1 MFWKSFYEDDIQ
13 PEIQV
18 PPGGI
23 EMMIYN
29 VNVRFFFPP
38 KSTINVE
45 WHSCAQ
51 ISIALVQ
58 GVRPFSVKISGLVCV
73 VQSGRSKYKTGVV
86 SFLLCMTYHADITLT
101 YFCIYNEFVTPI
113 LKTFVFLSRYP
124 IYRLKPLM
132 NNLRTLATHIDG
144 RKWKIKI
151 FCGRKIFMKSGPSF
165 QHFHK
170 KSHQKCHAIL
180 PHS

>member
-1 MFWKSFYEDDIQ
+1 MYIDSMDDGDWLVSYREHLYMKSWFPKPLTSTPTCYSFAD
-13 PEIQV
+13 QV
-18 PPGGI
+18 TAKRLI
-23 EMMIYN
+23 FN
-29 VNVRFFFPP
+29 
-38 KSTINVE
+38 T
-45 WHSCAQ
+45 
-51 ISIALVQ
+51 
-58 GVRPFSVKISGLVCV
+58 KITAN
-73 VQSGRSKYKTGVV
+73 QSGRSKYKTGVV

-124 IYRLKPLM
+124 IYRLKPQM
-132 NNLRTLATHIDG
+132 NNLRTLATHIDR

>member
-1 MFWKSFYEDDIQ
+1 MTRAHVEVLLAQKLSKIQCFWIQ
-13 PEIQV
+13 ILK
-18 PPGGI
+18 I
-23 EMMIYN
+23 
-29 VNVRFFFPP
+29 
-38 KSTINVE
+38 
-45 WHSCAQ
+45 W
-51 ISIALVQ
+51 
-58 GVRPFSVKISGLVCV
+58 VKITQGSNSEFCTWLQTEKPLGQRL
-73 VQSGRSKYKTGVV
+73 QSGRSKYKTGVV

-144 RKWKIKI
+144 QKWKIKI

-170 KSHQKCHAIL
+170 NSHQKCHAIL

>member
-1 MFWKSFYEDDIQ
+1 MTC
-13 PEIQV
+13 
-18 PPGGI
+18 
-23 EMMIYN
+23 N
-29 VNVRFFFPP
+29 
-38 KSTINVE
+38 
-45 WHSCAQ
+45 
-51 ISIALVQ
+51 L
-58 GVRPFSVKISGLVCV
+58 
-73 VQSGRSKYKTGVV
+73 QSGRSKYKTGVV

-101 YFCIYNEFVTPI
+101 YFCIYNEFVTPT

-165 QHFHK
+165 STFSQKVTPKMPCNFTSFINK
-170 KSHQKCHAIL
+170 LLYVSKMCSHDDIPNAISAGKQCFRL
-180 PHS
+180 NWIRVRK

>member
-1 MFWKSFYEDDIQ
+1 MICHAIRWKINSKA
-13 PEIQV
+13 
-18 PPGGI
+18 
-23 EMMIYN
+23 MMHKLAKF
-29 VNVRFFFPP
+29 VSLP
-38 KSTINVE
+38 
-45 WHSCAQ
+45 
-51 ISIALVQ
+51 
-58 GVRPFSVKISGLVCV
+58 
-73 VQSGRSKYKTGVV
+73 QSGRSKYKTGVV

-132 NNLRTLATHIDG
+132 NNLRTLATHIDR

>member
-1 MFWKSFYEDDIQ
+1 MNTDGTHMNQEVFKGKLHPKLKLSMFCTLFQHDQ
-13 PEIQV
+13 P
-18 PPGGI
+18 
-23 EMMIYN
+23 
-29 VNVRFFFPP
+29 FFFLSFF
-38 KSTINVE
+38 KKNNMNILK
-45 WHSCAQ
+45 Q
-51 ISIALVQ
+51 IVQ
-58 GVRPFSVKISGLVCV
+58 EIKRW
-73 VQSGRSKYKTGVV
+73 QSGRSKYKTGVV

-151 FCGRKIFMKSGPSF
+151 FCGRKIFMKSVPSF

>member
-1 MFWKSFYEDDIQ
+1 MLS
-13 PEIQV
+13 QV
-18 PPGGI
+18 KH
-23 EMMIYN
+23 MLNQSYIYS
-29 VNVRFFFPP
+29 RLKIP
-38 KSTINVE
+38 
-45 WHSCAQ
+45 
-51 ISIALVQ
+51 LY
-58 GVRPFSVKISGLVCV
+58 ISG
-73 VQSGRSKYKTGVV
+73 SIKTHRIYTRSKYKTGVV

-132 NNLRTLATHIDG
+132 NNLRTLATHIDR

>member
-1 MFWKSFYEDDIQ
+1 MFKPLSGFTIVSWSFFKTYSLSHSENHKRIQDLQFCQTKKSSKNNL
-13 PEIQV
+13 
-18 PPGGI
+18 
-23 EMMIYN
+23 IY
-29 VNVRFFFPP
+29 
-38 KSTINVE
+38 
-45 WHSCAQ
+45 
-51 ISIALVQ
+51 
-58 GVRPFSVKISGLVCV
+58 
-73 VQSGRSKYKTGVV
+73 QSGRSKYKTGVV